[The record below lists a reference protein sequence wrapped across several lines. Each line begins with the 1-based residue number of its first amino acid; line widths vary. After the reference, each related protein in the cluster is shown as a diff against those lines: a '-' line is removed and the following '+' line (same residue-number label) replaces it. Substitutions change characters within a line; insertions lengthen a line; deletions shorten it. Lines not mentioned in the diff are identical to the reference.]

1 MLGKN
6 SLVFQQRLK
15 QEKADGKLLGGE
27 DFQDLAWW
35 KYGFNKF
42 NRLFSMTEAEMI

>member
-1 MLGKN
+1 MLGEN
-6 SLVFQQRLK
+6 ILIFQQRLK
-15 QEKADGKLLGGE
+15 QEKADGKLLGEE

>member
-1 MLGKN
+1 MLGEN

-27 DFQDLAWW
+27 DFQDSAWW

-42 NRLFSMTEAEMI
+42 SRLFSMTGAEMI